1 MSVEHA
7 LVSSTLTAHPK
18 IGGLMTEKNKEEQ
31 LNPECFGKGD
41 KNAVGCKCKAMYE
54 RLISKAKV

>member
-1 MSVEHA
+1 
-7 LVSSTLTAHPK
+7 
-18 IGGLMTEKNKEEQ
+18 MTEKNKEEQ